1 MIDFVIAALPFVIGG
16 IAVAFT
22 AAYAKDFEKWTLSE
36 RKRFEKSI
44 AAGMVLGLGAGTGI
58 SVFLPAGKVVSAALI
73 GALCGMAAGS
83 AAGRRKN
90 IK

>member
-58 SVFLPAGKVVSAALI
+58 SVFLPAENVVSAALI

-83 AAGRRKN
+83 AAGSRKN
-90 IK
+90 KK

>member
-16 IAVAFT
+16 IALAFT
-22 AAYAKDFEKWTLSE
+22 AAYAKDFEKWNASE
-36 RKRFEKSI
+36 RKKFEKFI

-58 SVFLPAGKVVSAALI
+58 SVFLPADDVVSVALI

-83 AAGRRKN
+83 AAGSRKN
-90 IK
+90 K